1 MCQVSFARGPHT
13 LATVCKKYLMDF
25 CRDAVPGSGCVA
37 GLVRQV
43 LVPVVASSDGR
54 DQINIGCVDS
64 RGQ

>member
-1 MCQVSFARGPHT
+1 
-13 LATVCKKYLMDF
+13 MDF

-43 LVPVVASSDGR
+43 LVPVVAISDGH
-54 DQINIGCVDS
+54 DQINTGCVDS